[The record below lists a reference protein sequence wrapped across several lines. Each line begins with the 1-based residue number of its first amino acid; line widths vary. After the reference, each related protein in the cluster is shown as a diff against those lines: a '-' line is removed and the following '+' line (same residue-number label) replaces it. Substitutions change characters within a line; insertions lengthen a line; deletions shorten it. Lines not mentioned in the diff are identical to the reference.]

1 MNYLEKEITITV
13 QVELTRYAP
22 GLQDETYPNQCG
34 VSDSEVK
41 VTMSDVMTGGKI
53 LDITDWM
60 DPGDLE
66 DWAEELEGMQ

>member
-1 MNYLEKEITITV
+1 MSYLEKEITITV

-22 GLQDETYPNQCG
+22 GIQDEQYPNRCG

-41 VTMSDVMTGGKI
+41 VTMSDVMTGAKI

-66 DWAEELEGMQ
+66 DWALELEGEQ